1 MQVGTIQGIPIR
13 LHSTFFLVTGFYF
26 LSSLISSGWVAAIE
40 SAILIL
46 ILFGSVFL
54 HEMGHALVARHYG
67 IGTRSI
73 TLHLL
78 GGFASIE
85 QELRVPR
92 QEVAIALAGPAVNV
106 ALFVL
111 FLPLVVAGV
120 PLTLEMAAINLLMGV
135 FNLVPA
141 YPMDG
146 GRVLRA
152 ILNSRYGYEKATRL
166 SFKVTKVFAW
176 GFVAAGIFYSWIGL
190 ILVGGFLLFITYAQ
204 ERQVQ

>member
-1 MQVGTIQGIPIR
+1 MRVGTVQGIPIR
-13 LHSTFFLVTGFYF
+13 LHSTFFLITGFYF
-26 LSSLISSGWVAAIE
+26 LSSLISYGWAAAIE

-54 HEMGHALVARHYG
+54 HEMGHALVARRYG
-67 IGTRSI
+67 IGTRNI

-85 QELRVPR
+85 REPKVPR

-106 ALFVL
+106 ILSIMS
-111 FLPLVVAGV
+111 LPLVLADV
-120 PLTLEMAAINLLMGV
+120 PLALEVAAINLLMGV

-152 ILNSRYGYEKATRL
+152 ILNSRYGYEEATRL
-166 SFKVTKVFAW
+166 SFKVTKVFGW
-176 GFVAAGIFYSWIGL
+176 GFVVAGIFYSWIGL
-190 ILVGGFLLFITYAQ
+190 IIVGGFLLFITHTQ
-204 ERQVQ
+204 ERQGQ